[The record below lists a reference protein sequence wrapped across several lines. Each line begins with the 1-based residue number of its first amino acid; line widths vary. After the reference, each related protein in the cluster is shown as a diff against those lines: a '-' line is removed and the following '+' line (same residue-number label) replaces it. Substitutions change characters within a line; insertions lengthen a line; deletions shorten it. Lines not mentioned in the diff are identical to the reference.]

1 MRRIIA
7 AGNWKMNKTPKEA
20 AELIEMLKPLVKSD
34 DVDVIFC
41 VPFIDIPVAINLL
54 KGSNVSVG
62 AQNMHFEDKGAF
74 TGEISAKML
83 YESGVEYVIIG
94 HSERRQ
100 YFAETDETVNKKILQ
115 AFENELI
122 PIVCCGETLEQR
134 EAGITLE
141 WIKGQIT
148 KAFEN
153 VSADNAAQTIIAYE
167 PIWAIGT
174 GKVATK
180 EQAEEVCAFIRE
192 TIKGLYGD
200 DVAQT
205 IRILYGGSVTGD
217 SAKDLFSM
225 EDIDGGLVGGA
236 SLKEDF
242 GRIVNYNK

>member
-1 MRRIIA
+1 MRKIIA
-7 AGNWKMNKTPKEA
+7 AGNWKMNMTPSEA
-20 AELIEMLKPLVKSD
+20 ETLITELIPLVKND

-41 VPFIDIPVAINLL
+41 VPFIDIPVAVKML
-54 KGSNVSVG
+54 KDTNVAVG

-83 YESGVEYVIIG
+83 KESGVEYVIIG

-100 YFAETDETVNKKILQ
+100 YFAETDETVNKKIIQ
-115 AFENELI
+115 AFKYNIL
-122 PIVCCGETLEQR
+122 PIVCCGETLQQR
-134 EAGITLE
+134 EDGITLE

-148 KAFEN
+148 NAFAGIPAEQA
-153 VSADNAAQTIIAYE
+153 VKTVIAYE

-180 EQAEEVCAFIRE
+180 EQAEEVCHMIRTTIADIYDAE
-192 TIKGLYGD
+192 T
-200 DVAQT
+200 AEN

-217 SAKDLFSM
+217 SAGELFGM

-236 SLKEDF
+236 SLKADF
-242 GRIVNYNK
+242 GRIVNYK

>member
-20 AELIEMLKPLVKSD
+20 EALIAELLPLVKD
-34 DVDVIFC
+34 NEEVDVIFC
-41 VPFIDIPVAINLL
+41 VPFIDIPVAIKML
-54 KGSNVSVG
+54 KGTNISVG

-83 YESGVEYVIIG
+83 YECGVEYVIIG

-100 YFAETDETVNKKILQ
+100 YFAETDETVNKKIKQ
-115 AFENELI
+115 AFANELI
-122 PIVCCGETLEQR
+122 PIVCCGETLGQR
-134 EAGITLE
+134 EEGITLD
-141 WIKGQIT
+141 WIRGQIT
-148 KAFEN
+148 NAF
-153 VSADNAAQTIIAYE
+153 ADIPADDAVQTIIAYE

-180 EQAEEVCAFIRE
+180 EQAEEVCGFIRSVIRE
-192 TIKGLYGD
+192 LYGD
-200 DVAQT
+200 DVAEN

-217 SAKDLFSM
+217 SACDLFSM

-236 SLKEDF
+236 SLKADF
-242 GRIVNYNK
+242 GRIVNYK

>member
-7 AGNWKMNKTPKEA
+7 AGNWKMNKTPNEA
-20 AELIEMLKPLVKSD
+20 RELISELLPLVKND

-41 VPFIDIPVAINLL
+41 VPFIDIPVAIEML
-54 KGSNVSVG
+54 KGTNVSVG

-100 YFAETDETVNKKILQ
+100 YFAETDETVNKKILK
-115 AFENELI
+115 AFDNELI

-134 EAGITLE
+134 EEGITLE
-141 WIKGQIT
+141 WVRGQIT

-153 VSADNAAQTIIAYE
+153 VPAEQAAQAIIAYE

-180 EQAEEVCAFIRE
+180 EQAEEVCLCIRE
-192 TIKGLYGD
+192 TICDLYDGPTAEA
-200 DVAQT
+200 V
-205 IRILYGGSVTGD
+205 RILYGGSVTGD
-217 SAKDLFSM
+217 SAADLFAM
-225 EDIDGGLVGGA
+225 ENIDGGLVGGA
-236 SLKEDF
+236 SLKPDF

>member
-1 MRRIIA
+1 MRRKIA
-7 AGNWKMNKTPKEA
+7 AGNWKMNKTPQEA
-20 AELIEMLKPLVKSD
+20 KALIEELLPLVDSD

-41 VPFIDIPVAINLL
+41 VPFIDIPVAIELL
-54 KGSNVSVG
+54 KGSNISVG

-100 YFAETDETVNKKILQ
+100 YFAETDETVNKKILK
-115 AFENELI
+115 AFETELI
-122 PIVCCGETLEQR
+122 PIVCCGERLEQR

-141 WIKGQIT
+141 WIKGQI
-148 KAFEN
+148 KGAFAGVCKE
-153 VSADNAAQTIIAYE
+153 NAAQTIIAYE

-180 EQAEEVCAFIRE
+180 EQAEEVCRFIRE
-192 TIKGLYGD
+192 TICDLYD
-200 DVAQT
+200 QETADK

-217 SAKDLFSM
+217 SANELFSM

-236 SLKEDF
+236 SLKADF
-242 GRIVNYNK
+242 GRIVHYNK

>member
-1 MRRIIA
+1 
-7 AGNWKMNKTPKEA
+7 MNKTPKEA
-20 AELIEMLKPLVKSD
+20 EALLEELKPLVEND

-41 VPFIDIPVAINLL
+41 VPFIDIPVAIRML
-54 KGSNVSVG
+54 KGSNISVG

-100 YFAETDETVNKKILQ
+100 YFAETDETVNKKIIQ
-115 AFENELI
+115 AFDNELI

-153 VSADNAAQTIIAYE
+153 VPAENAVQTIIAYE

-180 EQAEEVCAFIRE
+180 EQAEEVCCFIRE
-192 TIKGLYGD
+192 TIAGLYGD
-200 DVAQT
+200 ETAQN

-217 SAKDLFSM
+217 SAKELFSM

-236 SLKEDF
+236 SLKADF
-242 GRIVNYNK
+242 GRIVNYNKQ